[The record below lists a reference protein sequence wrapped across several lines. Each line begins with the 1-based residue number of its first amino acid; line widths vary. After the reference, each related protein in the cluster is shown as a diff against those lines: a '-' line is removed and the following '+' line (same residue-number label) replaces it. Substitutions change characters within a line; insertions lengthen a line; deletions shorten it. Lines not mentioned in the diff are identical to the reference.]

1 MKVALCVIGRL
12 ENQYAAEFVE
22 WYKNLG
28 FDKVFIYDNN
38 HDSDEHFE
46 EVLQPQVDCG
56 FVEIVPFRNREVA
69 QISAYNDCY
78 SKHNKEFDWIAF
90 FDFDEFLVLEKDNN
104 IKDFLSKI
112 GDYQCVKIN
121 WMTFTDNNLILNDGR
136 PLNERFTEP
145 ADFDVKKGYSFP
157 ENNHVKSIIRC
168 GIDKFNWSGNPHVC
182 GMGIKCCDANGKES
196 SNSPFQPYDFETA
209 YLKHFSMKTI
219 DEYINNKLKRG
230 VGDRSYSSFK
240 GSYKIDDFFKINEK
254 TVEKEDY
261 IKKWNEQH

>member
-1 MKVALCVIGRL
+1 MKVALCSIGRL
-12 ENQYAAEFVE
+12 ENQYAVEFVE

-38 HDSDEHFE
+38 HDGEEHFE

-56 FVEIVPFRNREVA
+56 FVEIVSFRNREVA

-78 SKHNKEFDWIAF
+78 SKHNKEFDWMAF
-90 FDFDEFLVLEKDNN
+90 FDFDEFLVLKKDNS

-112 GDYQCVKIN
+112 DSYQCVKIN

-136 PLNERFTEP
+136 PVNERFTEP
-145 ADFDVKKGYSFP
+145 ADFEIKKSYSFP
-157 ENNHVKSIIRC
+157 ENNHVKSIIKC
-168 GIDKFNWSGNPHVC
+168 GIDNFKWIGNPHVC
-182 GMGIKCCDANGKES
+182 GMGLRCCDANGKES

-240 GSYKIDDFFKINEK
+240 GSYKIDDFFKINERTK
-254 TVEKEDY
+254 EKEEY
-261 IKKWNEQH
+261 IFQKMN